1 MEKTERLQLIKKL
14 VAKREENKVKRKLK
28 REKEDPGCYA
38 QIEHTTKDIYD
49 ELVRF
54 DSYNYGNKKYN
65 F

>member
-1 MEKTERLQLIKKL
+1 MEKTDRLQLIKKL

-38 QIEHTTKDIYD
+38 QIEHTKKDIYD
-49 ELVRF
+49 ELVRL
-54 DSYNYGNKKYN
+54 DSYAYSNRKYH